1 LTLAFAVV
9 ALNFMTVSKGS
20 QDLTVKRKSTH

>member
-1 LTLAFAVV
+1 VV